1 MDGSTTIAI
10 SLMVSLVGCFVG
22 LAGWLSGRDKKIS
35 GDAEWRGAINAK
47 LDIITGVK
55 TDVSDLQDEVNDL
68 GKKVVIIEQSAKSA
82 HHRLD
87 EHLQQK

>member
-1 MDGSTTIAI
+1 MLFRS
-10 SLMVSLVGCFVG
+10 
-22 LAGWLSGRDKKIS
+22 
-35 GDAEWRGAINAK
+35 EINAK

-68 GKKVVIIEQSAKSA
+68 GKKVVIIEQSTKSA

>member
-22 LAGWLSGRDKKIS
+22 LAGWLSGREKKIS
-35 GDAEWRGAINAK
+35 SDAEWRGEINAK

-55 TDVSDLQDEVNDL
+55 TDVSELQDEVNDL
-68 GKKVVIIEQSAKSA
+68 GKKVVIIEQSTKSA

-87 EHLQQK
+87 EHLQQH

>member
-10 SLMVSLVGCFVG
+10 SLMVSLIGCFVG
-22 LAGWLSGRDKKIS
+22 LAGWLSGREKKIS
-35 GDAEWRGAINAK
+35 GDINAK

-55 TDVSDLQDEVNDL
+55 TDVSELQDEVNDL
-68 GKKVVIIEQSAKSA
+68 GKKVVIIEQSTKSA

>member
-1 MDGSTTIAI
+1 MAALLDWPDGY
-10 SLMVSLVGCFVG
+10 LVVT
-22 LAGWLSGRDKKIS
+22 KKIS

>member
-10 SLMVSLVGCFVG
+10 SLIVSLVGCFVG

-35 GDAEWRGAINAK
+35 SDAEWRGAINAK

>member
-47 LDIITGVK
+47 LDIITGIK

>member
-55 TDVSDLQDEVNDL
+55 TDVSDLHDEVNDL

>member
-10 SLMVSLVGCFVG
+10 SLIVSLAGCFVG

>member
-10 SLMVSLVGCFVG
+10 SLIVSLVGCFVG

>member
-10 SLMVSLVGCFVG
+10 SLMVSLIGCFVG
-22 LAGWLSGRDKKIS
+22 LAGWLSGREKKIS
-35 GDAEWRGAINAK
+35 GDDEWRGEINAK

-55 TDVSDLQDEVNDL
+55 TDVSELQDEVNDL
-68 GKKVVIIEQSAKSA
+68 GKKVVIIEQSTKSA